1 MSLIQK
7 IKYYFT
13 GNFKNN
19 DLPKKVELTSS
30 KYFELSA
37 AEWKA
42 LIREHITPII
52 EKELQMKQIGDYLW
66 ASEYNNIGMRKVL
79 SFFWIN
85 SAYAT
90 FKWGWN
96 FNFIPKYFGG
106 KIVWARTDK
115 SIFTHVYEVS
125 KDFYDSSGRSERKRR
140 AYDKVIISRIFY
152 NENNSRDIIT
162 DMAKDFQKK
171 LKVLIP
177 TIKKYYKATST
188 LESVLRRIDLNL
200 ENYYYR
206 FINPELVVLRVFIL
220 YRLNLKEEAL
230 SDFEKISFTSD
241 DIREQYYKKLLS
253 I

>member
-19 DLPKKVELTSS
+19 DSPINVEFTPS
-30 KYFELSA
+30 KNVELSA
-37 AEWKA
+37 AEWKL
-42 LIREHITPII
+42 LIRENITPII

-66 ASEYNNIGMRKVL
+66 ASEYNNMGMRKVL

-96 FNFIPKYFGG
+96 FNFIPKYSRG

-115 SIFTHVYEVS
+115 SIFTHLYEVS

-162 DMAKDFQKK
+162 DMTKDFQKK

>member
-1 MSLIQK
+1 MSFIQK
-7 IKYYFT
+7 IKCFFT

-37 AEWKA
+37 AEWKV

-66 ASEYNNIGMRKVL
+66 ASEYNSMGMRKVL

-96 FNFIPKYFGG
+96 FKFMPKYSRG
-106 KIVWARTDK
+106 KVVWTRTDK
-115 SIFTHVYEVS
+115 SVFTHIYEVS
-125 KDFYDSSGRSERKRR
+125 KDFYDSSGRSERKRK
-140 AYDKVIISRIFY
+140 AYDRVIVSRIYY
-152 NENNSRDIIT
+152 NENNSKDIIV
-162 DMAKDFQKK
+162 DMTKDFQKK
-171 LKVLIP
+171 LKALLP
-177 TIKKYYKATST
+177 TIKRYYNATNT
-188 LESVLRRIDLNL
+188 LESVLSRIDLNM

-230 SDFEKISFTSD
+230 SHFEKISFTSD

>member
-1 MSLIQK
+1 MSFIQK
-7 IKYYFT
+7 IKCFFT

-19 DLPKKVELTSS
+19 DLHKKIELTSS

-37 AEWKA
+37 AEWKV

-66 ASEYNNIGMRKVL
+66 ASEYNSMGMRKVL

-96 FNFIPKYFGG
+96 FKFMPKYSGG
-106 KIVWARTDK
+106 KVVWTRTDK
-115 SIFTHVYEVS
+115 SVFTHIYEVS
-125 KDFYDSSGRSERKRR
+125 KDFYDSSGRSERKRK
-140 AYDKVIISRIFY
+140 AYDRVIVSRIYY
-152 NENNSRDIIT
+152 NENNSKDIIV
-162 DMAKDFQKK
+162 DMTKDFQKK
-171 LKVLIP
+171 LKALLP
-177 TIKKYYKATST
+177 TIKRYYNATNT
-188 LESVLRRIDLNL
+188 LESVLSRIDLNM

-206 FINPELVVLRVFIL
+206 FINLELVVLRVFIL

-230 SDFEKISFTSD
+230 SHFEKISFTSD

>member
-1 MSLIQK
+1 M
-7 IKYYFT
+7 
-13 GNFKNN
+13 
-19 DLPKKVELTSS
+19 PKKVELTSS

-37 AEWKA
+37 AEWKV
-42 LIREHITPII
+42 LIREQITPII

-66 ASEYNNIGMRKVL
+66 ASEYNSMGMRKVF

-85 SAYAT
+85 SSFAT

-96 FNFIPKYFGG
+96 FKFVPKYSGG

-115 SIFTHVYEVS
+115 SIYTHVYELS
-125 KDFYDSSGRSERKRR
+125 KDFYDSSGRSERKRKAR
-140 AYDKVIISRIFY
+140 DRVIVSRIYY
-152 NENNSRDIIT
+152 NENNSKDIIA
-162 DMAKDFQKK
+162 DMTKDFQQK
-171 LKVLIP
+171 LKALLP
-177 TIKKYYKATST
+177 TVKRYYNSTKT
-188 LESVLRRIDLNL
+188 LEAVLSRIDLNL
-200 ENYYYR
+200 ESDYYS
-206 FINPELVVLRVFIL
+206 FINPELVVSRAFIL